1 MQTKL
6 SKQQGNERPQDK
18 RSFVLRIHVMYDN
31 QQQKNMSSHLIKGM
45 KHFACYDEF
54 EEKKYEEHITN
65 KHGFDSRLQSQY
77 IVKLEGEI
85 KALAH
90 RIEVLEERGFKL

>member
-1 MQTKL
+1 MG
-6 SKQQGNERPQDK
+6 SR
-18 RSFVLRIHVMYDN
+18 
-31 QQQKNMSSHLIKGM
+31 LIKGM

-54 EEKKYEEHITN
+54 EDKKYEEHITN

-90 RIEVLEERGFKL
+90 RIEVLEERGFKS

>member
-1 MQTKL
+1 MCILK
-6 SKQQGNERPQDK
+6 NET
-18 RSFVLRIHVMYDN
+18 
-31 QQQKNMSSHLIKGM
+31 
-45 KHFACYDEF
+45 FACYDEF

-77 IVKLEGEI
+77 IERLEGEI

-90 RIEVLEERGFKL
+90 RIEVLEERGFKS

>member
-1 MQTKL
+1 MG
-6 SKQQGNERPQDK
+6 SR
-18 RSFVLRIHVMYDN
+18 
-31 QQQKNMSSHLIKGM
+31 LIKGM
-45 KHFACYDEF
+45 KHFACDDEF

-77 IVKLEGEI
+77 IVKLGEI

-90 RIEVLEERGFKL
+90 RIEVLEGFKS

>member
-1 MQTKL
+1 MG
-6 SKQQGNERPQDK
+6 SR
-18 RSFVLRIHVMYDN
+18 
-31 QQQKNMSSHLIKGM
+31 LIKGI

-77 IVKLEGEI
+77 SKTRRRNKGISI
-85 KALAH
+85 PN
-90 RIEVLEERGFKL
+90 RGIRRKRF

>member
-1 MQTKL
+1 MGSRL
-6 SKQQGNERPQDK
+6 S
-18 RSFVLRIHVMYDN
+18 
-31 QQQKNMSSHLIKGM
+31 KGM

-54 EEKKYEEHITN
+54 EAKKYEQHITN

-77 IVKLEGEI
+77 IVILEEEI

-90 RIEVLEERGFKL
+90 RIEVLEERGFKS

>member
-1 MQTKL
+1 
-6 SKQQGNERPQDK
+6 
-18 RSFVLRIHVMYDN
+18 
-31 QQQKNMSSHLIKGM
+31 M

-54 EEKKYEEHITN
+54 EEKKYEDHIIN

-77 IVKLEGEI
+77 IAKLGEI

-90 RIEVLEERGFKL
+90 RIEVLEEGIK

>member
-6 SKQQGNERPQDK
+6 SKQQRNERPQDK
-18 RSFVLRIHVMYDN
+18 RSFVLRIHVRYDN
-31 QQQKNMSSHLIKGM
+31 QQQKNMGSRLIKGM

-65 KHGFDSRLQSQY
+65 KHGFDSRLQSQ
-77 IVKLEGEI
+77 
-85 KALAH
+85 
-90 RIEVLEERGFKL
+90 

>member
-1 MQTKL
+1 
-6 SKQQGNERPQDK
+6 
-18 RSFVLRIHVMYDN
+18 
-31 QQQKNMSSHLIKGM
+31 M

-77 IVKLEGEI
+77 IERLEGEI

-90 RIEVLEERGFKL
+90 RIEVLEERGFKS

>member
-1 MQTKL
+1 MG
-6 SKQQGNERPQDK
+6 SR
-18 RSFVLRIHVMYDN
+18 
-31 QQQKNMSSHLIKGM
+31 LIKGM

-77 IVKLEGEI
+77 LVKLEGEI
-85 KALAH
+85 KELAH
-90 RIEVLEERGFKL
+90 RIEVLEERGFKS